1 MRSRRRRMRSF
12 YIMMMVWMGF
22 PYQQTHRA
30 RVSDMKCTY
39 RNWTKWKSKFE
50 MEYRWGLR

>member
-1 MRSRRRRMRSF
+1 MRSF

-30 RVSDMKCTY
+30 RVSDMKRTY